1 MSVTPESTGTSRT
14 APLDRVAS
22 EAPALKRELIAQQS
36 AVTQPLPFRH
46 RAVRGA
52 RVEGTF
58 SSSTECAVALLKL
71 SRNDISKW
79 LESQRI
85 VKPLQDMTESEIQKA
100 VETFRIPR
108 QALLQIINATEYDTA
123 LTPVGAQKNRLEGS
137 MQQT

>member
-1 MSVTPESTGTSRT
+1 M
-14 APLDRVAS
+14 
-22 EAPALKRELIAQQS
+22 
-36 AVTQPLPFRH
+36 
-46 RAVRGA
+46 
-52 RVEGTF
+52 
-58 SSSTECAVALLKL
+58 ALLKL

-123 LTPVGAQKNRLEGS
+123 LTPVGGPAVAVQLNPPSSLRKMMAPS
-137 MQQT
+137 